1 MEKDIKL
8 QDCTLRDGGYLVDT
22 QFGDKFIKGFIQSLT
37 DAAVD
42 VIEVGFLKD
51 EPHQPGSTI
60 FNNSAQIKPY
70 LPKERREGVAYVAL
84 SDYSRYHIEN
94 LDPCD
99 GTSITGVRACFFKKE
114 RKDVLPFCR
123 RIQELGYDLYI
134 QPVEIQRNG
143 FTMATVGGLVTDGEQ
158 NVLNGAYERIE
169 GLYATGNC
177 CGRRFGAQYSTPISG
192 ISIGIALTLGR
203 EVGRTVA
210 AKKV

>member
-1 MEKDIKL
+1 M
-8 QDCTLRDGGYLVDT
+8 LRPL
-22 QFGDKFIKGFIQSLT
+22 
-37 DAAVD
+37 
-42 VIEVGFLKD
+42 
-51 EPHQPGSTI
+51 
-60 FNNSAQIKPY
+60 
-70 LPKERREGVAYVAL
+70 EGL
-84 SDYSRYHIEN
+84 
-94 LDPCD
+94 
-99 GTSITGVRACFFKKE
+99 
-114 RKDVLPFCR
+114 
-123 RIQELGYDLYI
+123 LYI

>member
-1 MEKDIKL
+1 MEKA
-8 QDCTLRDGGYLVDT
+8 G
-22 QFGDKFIKGFIQSLT
+22 LT
-37 DAAVD
+37 DRVAQNVIRSIRRYND
-42 VIEVGFLKD
+42 VCRAGRDEDFGKD
-51 EPHQPGSTI
+51 AKVLRP
-60 FNNSAQIKPY
+60 
-70 LPKERREGVAYVAL
+70 LEGL
-84 SDYSRYHIEN
+84 
-94 LDPCD
+94 
-99 GTSITGVRACFFKKE
+99 
-114 RKDVLPFCR
+114 
-123 RIQELGYDLYI
+123 LYI